1 MTSNNPI
8 YSINSANHEV
18 ALHSPTA
25 LPNACGFLWNKDMMI
40 QMNCRG
46 YASAQHMQPEPAK
59 YSKGPALESTTFM
72 QPEHH
77 YYTDHPGR
85 FFYVKLDDKPLFS
98 MPYEPVKAPLENFV
112 FVHAKDELRW
122 HIEQHGLQFV
132 ITLSLAQ
139 GVVEHWSLSVTNT
152 SNKPLNPVIYPMF
165 SIGYLS
171 WMNQSASYDASLQC
185 IVAKS
190 VTPYQKTQDYPY
202 ISSLKDITFFAS
214 QTAPDGFTCNYKKFL
229 GEGHLCAP
237 QGLLNGKLGEE
248 DANYEVP
255 VGVFQ
260 YSLHCP
266 PGETRTLNW
275 RFGAVNKVEDIGPL
289 IDFEVSAKTPAS
301 NTLRA
306 VTLQSPNS
314 EFNDMVNNWLP
325 RQLAYHGQM
334 NRLTTDPQTRNF
346 LQDSMGLIYLDAG
359 AAKQN
364 FLKAISQQHHSGAMP
379 DGVLLHEKATL
390 KYINQVPHS
399 DHNVWLLWF
408 LEVYIN
414 ETQDTALFDTTAG
427 FCDAKETASVYE
439 HINRAMHN
447 LVENLDERGLS
458 LIKEGDWCDPMNM
471 VGKDGK
477 GVSAWLSMATSRAF
491 TSWANLCHKLGEY
504 NDEAKWNAQA
514 KALNLAIEKYF
525 WANNWYARGITDNGR
540 RFGTRD
546 DSEGSIYLNPQAWA
560 MLALSPSVERVQEL
574 NKAVDTQ
581 LNTPFG
587 PMMLAP
593 AYTHMH
599 TDIGRITQ
607 KSPGVAENGSV
618 YNHAAA
624 FYAAGLLEQGEADLA
639 FDVLYKM
646 LPRDSDITLRGQLP
660 VYLPNYYR
668 GAYYQYPSM
677 AGRSSHLFN
686 TGTVA
691 WFYHCVVD
699 GLLGLRGAE
708 EGLYVNP
715 QLPSTWHELHVTRNF
730 RGHEYTLHYIRKAG
744 ETLHWRLDGKR
755 GDSTMP
761 LPKVTQTIEVLFS

>member
-8 YSINSANHEV
+8 YSFHSAKHEV

-98 MPYEPVKAPLENFV
+98 MPYEPVKTPLESFT

-122 HIEQHGLQFV
+122 HIEQHGLRFV
-132 ITLSLAQ
+132 ITLNLAE
-139 GVVEHWSLSVTNT
+139 GVVEHWALSITNT
-152 SNKPLNPVIYPMF
+152 SNKPLSPVVYPMF

-171 WMNQSASYDASLQC
+171 WMNQSASYDESLKC

-214 QTAPDGFTCNYKKFL
+214 ETKPDGFTCNYKKFL

-237 QGLLNGKLGEE
+237 ESLFFNNLRGEE
-248 DANYEVP
+248 ANYEVP

-260 YSLHCP
+260 YSLHCQA
-266 PGETRTLNW
+266 GETKTLRW
-275 RFGAVNKVEDIGPL
+275 RFGAVNKVDDIGPL
-289 IDFEVSAKTPAS
+289 CDFKPKANAPA
-301 NTLRA
+301 NKALQA
-306 VTLQSPNS
+306 VALQSPNA

-334 NRLTTDPQTRNF
+334 NRLTTDPQTRNY
-346 LQDSMGLIYLDAG
+346 LQDSMGLIYLDAS

-364 FLKAISQQHHSGAMP
+364 FMTAISQQHASGAMP
-379 DGVLLHEKATL
+379 DGILLHEKATL

-414 ETQDTALFDTTAG
+414 ETNDLALFSNTAPFCDTT
-427 FCDAKETASVYE
+427 ETASVYE
-439 HINRAMHN
+439 HINRAMNH

-491 TSWANLCHKLGEY
+491 SSWANLCKQLGKT
-504 NDEAKWNAQA
+504 NDEAKWNAQV
-514 KALNLAIEKYF
+514 KGLNNAIEEYF
-525 WANNWYARGITDNGR
+525 WADNWYARGITDNGR
-540 RFGTRD
+540 RFGTSD
-546 DSEGSIYLNPQAWA
+546 DEEGRIYLNPQAWA
-560 MLALSPSVERVQEL
+560 MLALSPSNARTQEL
-574 NKAVDTQ
+574 HEAVNKQ
-581 LNTPFG
+581 LNTPYG

-624 FYAAGLLEQGEADLA
+624 FYAAGLLEQGKADLA
-639 FDVLYKM
+639 FDVLNKM
-646 LPRDSDITLRGQLP
+646 LPSASDIRVRGQLP

-668 GAYYQYPSM
+668 GAYHQFPNM

-708 EGLYVNP
+708 DGLYVKP
-715 QLPSTWHELHVTRNF
+715 QLPSAWHELQVTRNF
-730 RGHEYTLHYIRKAG
+730 RGHEYKLHYIRKPDEA
-744 ETLHWRLDGKR
+744 LHWQVNNNKGN
-755 GDSTMP
+755 GTMP
-761 LPKVTQTIEVLFS
+761 LPQVTQTIEVFFP